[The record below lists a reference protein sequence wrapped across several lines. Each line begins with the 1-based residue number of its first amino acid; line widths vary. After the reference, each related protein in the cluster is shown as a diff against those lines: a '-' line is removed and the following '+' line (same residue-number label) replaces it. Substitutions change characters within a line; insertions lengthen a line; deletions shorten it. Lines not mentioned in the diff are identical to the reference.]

1 MNIVQ
6 LSYFE
11 LLSSEPVYLK
21 NIGGIISPTL
31 KDISSIGINTYQY
44 FLSILLMDKKTFF
57 DSYVIQNVLNFFIKE
72 NVSYSNEHECFL
84 IHETETTGIITKEIY
99 PKVCDLIL
107 QRNYIKTQH
116 NEDLSKIENPKAL
129 EIMKKIQKG
138 RAESKKNTQTD
149 ENMELGNIISAV
161 ANKGNGL
168 NILNIWDITIFQLWD
183 CFMRLSNNNI
193 YDIQSMSVAAWGNK
207 DKYFDFTS
215 WYKRIYN

>member
-1 MNIVQ
+1 MQ

-31 KDISSIGINTYQY
+31 RDISSIGINTYQY

-138 RAESKKNTQTD
+138 RAESKKIHRL
-149 ENMELGNIISAV
+149 M
-161 ANKGNGL
+161 K
-168 NILNIWDITIFQLWD
+168 IWNWVI
-183 CFMRLSNNNI
+183 
-193 YDIQSMSVAAWGNK
+193 
-207 DKYFDFTS
+207 
-215 WYKRIYN
+215 